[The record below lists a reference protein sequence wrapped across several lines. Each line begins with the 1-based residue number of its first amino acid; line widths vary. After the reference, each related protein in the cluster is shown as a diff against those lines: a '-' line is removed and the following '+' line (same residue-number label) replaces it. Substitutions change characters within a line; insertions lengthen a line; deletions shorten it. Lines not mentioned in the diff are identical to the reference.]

1 MEITIT
7 TPALLFP
14 TVSLIMLAYT
24 NRFLALS
31 SRVRELHTQYKLHP
45 DNILK
50 WQIQSL
56 RHRVVL
62 IRNMQAAGILSL
74 IFCTVT
80 MALLFFDLIAAGYV
94 CFALALILL
103 LVSLAIS
110 FREIQLSVD
119 ALNLHI
125 DGMRS
130 IAQRNE
136 HSKREDE
143 LPVI

>member
-1 MEITIT
+1 MELTLT

-80 MALLFFDLIAAGYV
+80 MALLFLDFITAGYA
-94 CFALALILL
+94 CFSIALTLL
-103 LVSLAIS
+103 LLSLGIS

-130 IAQRNE
+130 IAQVNE
-136 HSKREDE
+136 RKQQEGE
-143 LPVI
+143 LPQ